1 MKDLTVSR
9 PFSEEEYNALLQQAV
24 AVIESSR
31 LQIAKQLNTIAISSY
46 WELNANLR
54 VSTAIASS
62 NDYLSI

>member
-46 WELNANLR
+46 WEVGKLLAERKLE
-54 VSTAIASS
+54 S
-62 NDYLSI
+62 

>member
-31 LQIAKQLNTIAISSY
+31 LQIAKQLNSHIFLLGSWKI
-46 WELNANLR
+46 
-54 VSTAIASS
+54 VS
-62 NDYLSI
+62 